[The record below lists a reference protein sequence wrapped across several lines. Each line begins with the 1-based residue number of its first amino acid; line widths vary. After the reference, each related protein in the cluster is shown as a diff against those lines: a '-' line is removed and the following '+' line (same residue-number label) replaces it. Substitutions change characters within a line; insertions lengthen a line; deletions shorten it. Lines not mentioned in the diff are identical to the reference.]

1 VDPNWTMKVRC
12 ATLTT
17 VMSRIAITV
26 ARMHTPEIFSSGVS
40 SLSG

>member
-1 VDPNWTMKVRC
+1 MKVRW

-26 ARMHTPEIFSSGVS
+26 ARMQTPEIRNSRASKWSG
-40 SLSG
+40 